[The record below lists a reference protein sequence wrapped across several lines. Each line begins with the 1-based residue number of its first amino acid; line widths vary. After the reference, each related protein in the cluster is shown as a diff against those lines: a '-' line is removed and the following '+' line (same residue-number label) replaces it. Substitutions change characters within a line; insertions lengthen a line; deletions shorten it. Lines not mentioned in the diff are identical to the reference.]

1 MFHIQDA
8 SKIFS
13 NISPFN
19 HIKQN
24 NSRNSPIH
32 KVSLLKKESLNSPSR
47 KNRNKKI
54 HENMNYD
61 SDNINTEIN
70 NNFYDN
76 FLEQL
81 QKDSN
86 EHNNHQ
92 SLKINKKVE
101 FEPKTPTKEESFTNF
116 SKYVSN
122 TKISK
127 NYLKKKLKIKIKR

>member
-1 MFHIQDA
+1 MIHIQDA

-13 NISPFN
+13 NISPFT

-24 NSRNSPIH
+24 NSKNSPVQKI
-32 KVSLLKKESLNSPSR
+32 SFLKKNSMLDSPSR

-54 HENMNYD
+54 HEIMNYD

-70 NNFYDN
+70 TNFYDN
-76 FLEQL
+76 FLEKL

-86 EHNNHQ
+86 ANNHQ
-92 SLKINKKVE
+92 NLKFNKKVE
-101 FEPKTPTKEESFTNF
+101 FDQKSPTKEESFTNF

-122 TKISK
+122 TKISE
-127 NYLKKKLKIKIKR
+127 NFLKKTPN